1 MDAREQLILAT
12 LQVYAQTGSRGATT
26 RRIAEAAHLNEITL
40 FRHFGSKD
48 ALIRESL
55 SWMAERAL
63 SVRLPPVPSDPT
75 AELTAFCLAQH
86 KGLHETR
93 ALLRKTMAEFEE
105 HPEAASVARDITA
118 GIEREIQTY
127 LDELKRLGLAP
138 DAWSTTIATSMLT
151 GTLFA
156 DAVGR
161 DCMPERY
168 PVSGEEAVPLYVAL
182 FLRAIGVLPIAAPES
197 ARPQPPVSV
206 ARQE

>member
-1 MDAREQLILAT
+1 MDVREQLILAT
-12 LQVYAQTGSRGATT
+12 LQVYAQAGSRGATT
-26 RRIAEAAHLNEITL
+26 RRIAEAAHLNEVTL

-48 ALIRESL
+48 VLIRESL
-55 SWMAERAL
+55 AWLAERAL
-63 SVRLPPVPSDPT
+63 AVRLPHPPRDPL

-86 KGLHETR
+86 LGMHETR

-127 LDELKRLGLAP
+127 LDELKRAGMAP
-138 DAWSTTIATSMLT
+138 DTWSTTIATSMLM

-168 PVSGEEAVPLYVAL
+168 PVTREEAVPQYVVL
-182 FLRAIGVLPIAAPES
+182 FLRAIGVVPVAAPGLGRATVPTS
-197 ARPQPPVSV
+197 
-206 ARQE
+206 RQE